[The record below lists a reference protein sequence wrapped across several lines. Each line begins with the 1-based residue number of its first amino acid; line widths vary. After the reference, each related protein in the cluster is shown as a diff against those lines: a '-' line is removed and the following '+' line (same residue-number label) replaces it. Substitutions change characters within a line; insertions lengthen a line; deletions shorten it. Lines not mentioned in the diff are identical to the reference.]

1 MELLLLLGLGAFLLN
16 RPGTTVTTPP
26 PPGPKN
32 GGGGNGGGNGGGGG
46 GDLAPLITS
55 ELILPHVKVGNK
67 DVVVAQL
74 PLPAGS
80 FNKAVVCNRPGGEA
94 RVADIQRK
102 YDRYLKAFILFRN
115 TPAIIKVTNLGLLRA
130 ANVGRR
136 KRLYQNALQFHL
148 TQCSL

>member
-1 MELLLLLGLGAFLLN
+1 MELLLLLGLGAFLLKGS
-16 RPGTTVTTPP
+16 GTGTIPP

-32 GGGGNGGGNGGGGG
+32 GGNGGGGNGGGG

-55 ELILPHVKVGNK
+55 ELILPHVKVGGK

-94 RVADIQRK
+94 RVADIQKK
-102 YDRYLKAFILFRN
+102 YDQYLKAFIRN
-115 TPAIIKVTNLGLLRA
+115 RNLTLLQRTFA
-130 ANVGRR
+130 YNITILQTR
-136 KRLYQNALQFHL
+136 KKRYQNALQFHL
-148 TQCSL
+148 TQCS